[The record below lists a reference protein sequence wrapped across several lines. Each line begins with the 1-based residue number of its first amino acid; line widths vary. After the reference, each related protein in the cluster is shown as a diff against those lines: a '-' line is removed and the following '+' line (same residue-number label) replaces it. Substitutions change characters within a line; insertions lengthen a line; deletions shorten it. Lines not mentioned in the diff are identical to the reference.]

1 MGRAAET
8 KRASGSTDTQGL
20 RWGFQVREAKS
31 NRKTRPALSQKLREQ
46 GAARETAWRRKAHSM
61 GTTRSLNNLAR
72 SWTAKV
78 ETWRKE
84 KTPEPEVQTNL
95 SRVWGEKTTS
105 GSAVKGEWTSQRITR
120 WMFSYIANTMCCI
133 TATWPGLVF
142 YCYIYLI
149 FIRTKKGAKK
159 VYRFGNWA
167 FERCHDLETMWPL
180 TTGRAWCEEKE
191 HWKSWVRGRRS
202 EDEEHDSQT
211 WLKERKQRNLE
222 MQEWTSEKA
231 TFRWLVLD
239 QMKRKLQKKS
249 LTCTTWRKP
258 TTYLCN
264 FFLTNTAKMLW
275 MHC

>member
-1 MGRAAET
+1 MDQPKDNKMDVFIHCQHDVLHNCYMT
-8 KRASGSTDTQGL
+8 WSSVLLLHIFNFHQD
-20 RWGFQVREAKS
+20 
-31 NRKTRPALSQKLREQ
+31 QK
-46 GAARETAWRRKAHSM
+46 
-61 GTTRSLNNLAR
+61 
-72 SWTAKV
+72 
-78 ETWRKE
+78 
-84 KTPEPEVQTNL
+84 
-95 SRVWGEKTTS
+95 
-105 GSAVKGEWTSQRITR
+105 
-120 WMFSYIANTMCCI
+120 
-133 TATWPGLVF
+133 
-142 YCYIYLI
+142 
-149 FIRTKKGAKK
+149 KKGAKK